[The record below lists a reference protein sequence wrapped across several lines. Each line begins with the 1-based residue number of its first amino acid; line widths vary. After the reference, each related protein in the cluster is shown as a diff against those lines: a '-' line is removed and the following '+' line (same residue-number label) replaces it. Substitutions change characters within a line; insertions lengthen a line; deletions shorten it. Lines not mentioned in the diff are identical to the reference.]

1 VKAGITERDIRG
13 ALVAMRS
20 FADDLP
26 DGMLDGVEEIQAA
39 FAYAKETGRD
49 VDVPGM
55 AAWIR
60 ELCNEYGLPAP
71 LPEEGV

>member
-1 VKAGITERDIRG
+1 MNTKLTEKDIRG
-13 ALVAMRS
+13 ALVLMRL
-20 FADDLP
+20 FAEDLP
-26 DGMLDGVEEIQAA
+26 DGMLAAVEEIEAA
-39 FAYAKETGRD
+39 FAYAKETDRD

-71 LPEEGV
+71 LPEES